1 MNDRDSAK
9 LDEME
14 TAGERDHAGDNGK
27 DGGSRSVPP
36 AVEVATVSVGSMIR
50 MATVDK

>member
-9 LDEME
+9 LDEMK
-14 TAGERDHAGDNGK
+14 TVGEEEVKDDGDP
-27 DGGSRSVPP
+27 SIAP